1 MTITIDKE
9 NLFTPSQISKA
20 LEVVTVTAEGLD
32 SLGVKPTYIVGK
44 ARYYEKTAVAE
55 VKAALVQWLQK
66 PEPKAPETSPF

>member
-1 MTITIDKE
+1 M
-9 NLFTPSQISKA
+9 
-20 LEVVTVTAEGLD
+20 TAEGLD

-66 PEPKAPETSPF
+66 PEPEAANPGHF